1 MLHFHIFNVTFGIM
15 VRTGLMEFMLISSK
29 GVQKIVENID
39 KFWDYK
45 GDHKR
50 TIVSSGTVHRVGEA

>member
-1 MLHFHIFNVTFGIM
+1 
-15 VRTGLMEFMLISSK
+15 MEFMLISSK